1 MEILKQVL
9 SDYGMQILSAI
20 LTALA
25 GYIALVAKKYAN
37 KWLNDATKKSI
48 AKTVV
53 SGIEQCYK
61 DLGGPEKL
69 EKALAAASEMLEEQG
84 IKCNELELRMLL
96 ESALAEFNKV
106 FEKEKAKTDEN
117 TK

>member
-1 MEILKQVL
+1 MDILKQVI
-9 SDYGMQILSAI
+9 SEYGMQVIGAI

-25 GYIALVAKKYAN
+25 GYIALVAKKYTN
-37 KWLNDATKKSI
+37 KWLNDSTKRSI

-61 DLGGPEKL
+61 ELSGPQKL
-69 EKALAAASEMLEEQG
+69 EKAIESATEMLNEQG
-84 IKCNELELRMLL
+84 ISCSEVELRMLL

-106 FEKEKAKTDEN
+106 FDKEKTEQN